1 MSNFRALLPVLGI
14 DGASLLSAA
23 PYRRAGSGS
32 LHGVQIDLLLQTKT
46 TAYVVEIKRR
56 ETIGEEV
63 VSEINDKVASV
74 GFRPGVSTRTALV
87 YDGALAP
94 CVRTEHLLDFIVPIE
109 RLFA

>member
-1 MSNFRALLPVLGI
+1 MLFR
-14 DGASLLSAA
+14 S
-23 PYRRAGSGS
+23 
-32 LHGVQIDLLLQTKT
+32 QTKT

-74 GFRPGVSTRTALV
+74 GFRPGVSTRTVLV